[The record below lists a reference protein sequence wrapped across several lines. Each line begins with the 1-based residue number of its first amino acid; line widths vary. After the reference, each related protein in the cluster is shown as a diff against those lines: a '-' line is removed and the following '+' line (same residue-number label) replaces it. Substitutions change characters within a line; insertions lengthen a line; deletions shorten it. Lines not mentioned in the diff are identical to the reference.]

1 MFLLVHFRS
10 FLRSRVELVAYSI
23 GGYQR
28 SFCLT
33 DRWEAGKSQLSYR
46 ESPLIAL
53 GEAVIYGHGWT
64 FYLDLDSEWAGA
76 QCEELLRSKGVKVY
90 GRCIANGDAFF
101 QVPKKQAEWAEYLL
115 LKAGVSLKYHLFSER
130 NRKYVG
136 GAGQQ
141 QDLLSVNGLLDLLSS
156 LWS

>member
-1 MFLLVHFRS
+1 MDMFELLANFDW
-10 FLRSRVELVAYSI
+10 L
-23 GGYQR
+23 
-28 SFCLT
+28 
-33 DRWEAGKSQLSYR
+33 
-46 ESPLIAL
+46 SPLIAL
-53 GEAVIYGHGWT
+53 GETAVYGHGWT
-64 FYLDLDSEWAGA
+64 FYLDLDSRWTGA

-101 QVPKKQAEWAEYLL
+101 QVPEKQAEWAEYLL
-115 LKAGVSLKYHLFSER
+115 LRAGVPLKYHLFSEQ

-141 QDLLSVNGLLDLLSS
+141 KDRLSLDGLLDLLSS